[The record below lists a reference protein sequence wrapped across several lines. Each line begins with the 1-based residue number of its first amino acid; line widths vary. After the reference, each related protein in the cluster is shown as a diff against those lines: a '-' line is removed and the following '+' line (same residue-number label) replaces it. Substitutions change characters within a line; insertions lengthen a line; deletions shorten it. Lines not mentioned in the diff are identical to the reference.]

1 MENFIIK
8 VHQTCKPITIKA
20 ESEDEDYALIRNR
33 IERNLLESSIDRY
46 DISIRNEKQN
56 WFKSFIQDNF

>member
-20 ESEDEDYALIRNR
+20 ESEDEAYALISKR
-33 IERNLLESSIDRY
+33 IERNQLESSIDRY
-46 DISIRNEKQN
+46 DISIRNEKQL
-56 WFKSFIQDNF
+56 WFESFIQDNF

>member
-20 ESEDEDYALIRNR
+20 ESEVDFYALIKNKINRNQ
-33 IERNLLESSIDRY
+33 LESSIDRY
-46 DISIRNEKQN
+46 DISIRNEKQH
-56 WFKSFIQDNF
+56 WLKSFIQDNF